1 MYHTLSKLDH
11 LATVIDQLAA
21 SNYGST
27 TYEYEIRSSSRCLG
41 LIHSIQRPKI
51 DTKYS

>member
-27 TYEYEIRSSSRCLG
+27 TYEYEYEIRVRSSS
-41 LIHSIQRPKI
+41 
-51 DTKYS
+51 T